1 MISLI
6 TDDNLTFKKPDCKCG
21 IVSKDAKTGIQ
32 NMKTRKSMKSRK
44 QSDKKSSKNRKLHDG
59 KTKGR
64 KSRIH
69 KK

>member
-32 NMKTRKSMKSRK
+32 NMKSKTQSDNKSR
-44 QSDKKSSKNRKLHDG
+44 KNRKLHDG

>member
-21 IVSKDAKTGIQ
+21 IVSKDAKTEIQ
-32 NMKTRKSMKSRK
+32 NMKSKT
-44 QSDKKSSKNRKLHDG
+44 QSDKKSRKHRKLHDG

>member
-21 IVSKDAKTGIQ
+21 IVSKDAKTEIQ
-32 NMKTRKSMKSRK
+32 NIKTRKGRKQSDRKSRK
-44 QSDKKSSKNRKLHDG
+44 QRR
-59 KTKGR
+59 R
-64 KSRIH
+64 KSKIH

>member
-21 IVSKDAKTGIQ
+21 IVSKDAKTEIQ
-32 NMKTRKSMKSRK
+32 NIKPRKSMKSM
-44 QSDKKSSKNRKLHDG
+44 KNRKNW
-59 KTKGR
+59 KQRGR
-64 KSRIH
+64 KSKIH